1 MVLGWPL
8 TLDWTYAGRSHMTL
22 TEGQSSSSFSV
33 DAWRDGTAAFASYA
47 VVYITPEDI
56 GVNLTT
62 SAPSLSDVS
71 EQAIAGIIQT
81 RLAPVNPECFDLP
94 PPQTPSVDLDAG
106 LNLLPQ
112 PAPSVT
118 PSSSS
123 SPDPLAGGGGGLMGV
138 SASGVSDITASVVAV
153 LAMVIGTT
161 SLLCLG

>member
-8 TLDWTYAGRSHMTL
+8 TLDWAYAGRSYMTL
-22 TEGQSSSSFSV
+22 TTEGQSSSSFSV

-47 VVYITPEDI
+47 VVYITDI
-56 GVNLTT
+56 GVNFTT

-81 RLAPVNPECFDLP
+81 RLAPVNPTCFDLP
-94 PPQTPSVDLDAG
+94 PPQSPSVDLDAG

-138 SASGVSDITASVVAV
+138 SASGVSDITASVVV
-153 LAMVIGTT
+153 VVAMVIGT
-161 SLLCLG
+161 LFLG